1 MPVIQLRSGSHVV
14 FRIYLHLVFVTKY
27 RRQVLTGAMLE
38 AMKPVLERVLSANQ
52 SILTEFNGEP
62 DHVHLL
68 VDLHPDN
75 NISDL
80 VASLKSAS
88 SRVLRQKFKT
98 EIDKYYWGKAKLW
111 HDSKCIVS
119 CGGAPLEIVKQYVRE
134 QSGGRFVSEG
144 GKELR
149 SATANEPPSDT
160 SLSIPTV

>member
-1 MPVIQLRSGSHVV
+1 MTQFRSGSHVV
-14 FRIYLHLVFVTKY
+14 FSIHLHITFVTKY
-27 RRQVLTGAMLE
+27 RRKVLTQPMIE

-88 SRVLRQKFKT
+88 SRVLRQEFKA
-98 EIDKYYWGKAKLW
+98 EIDKVYWGKAKLW

-119 CGGAPLEIVKQYVRE
+119 CGGAPLEIVKDYIQN
-134 QSGGRFVSEG
+134 QSGGRPERLG
-144 GKELR
+144 AG
-149 SATANEPPSDT
+149 
-160 SLSIPTV
+160 

>member
-1 MPVIQLRSGSHVV
+1 M
-14 FRIYLHLVFVTKY
+14 HLVFVTKY
-27 RRQVLTGAMLE
+27 RRQVLTGVMLE
-38 AMKPVLERVLSANQ
+38 VMKPVLERVRSANQ
-52 SILTEFNGEP
+52 CILTEFNGEP

-88 SRVLRQKFKT
+88 SRIIRQQFKA

-111 HDSKCIVS
+111 HDSKCIIS
-119 CGGAPLEIVKQYVRE
+119 CGGASLEIVKQYVRE
-134 QSGGRFVSEG
+134 QSGGKIVFSG

-149 SATANEPPSDT
+149 SATANKPPENT
-160 SLSIPTV
+160 SLSIPTVYTDGEFREFC